1 MEVIWTSKYGHALKP
16 LKFIGR
22 NLSHRKKVELKNI
35 DKIFKLQILTN
46 TLIK

>member
-22 NLSHRKKVELKNI
+22 NLSHRKKVELK
-35 DKIFKLQILTN
+35 KINKLKLEIFNQYFN
-46 TLIK
+46 

>member
-1 MEVIWTSKYGHALKP
+1 MEVIWTSKYGHTLKP

-35 DKIFKLQILTN
+35 NKLKLEIFN
-46 TLIK
+46 EYFN